1 MKNYVGKNMT
11 NVPTVEAILA
21 FIALLTFLPFATG
34 FVFSH
39 IFFRNTKISLLGGII
54 SLPLFILIWFI
65 INLPIFFDALFAGLL
80 SSILIGFIL
89 YKFKNWEISTIKSN
103 VKDTLKVFNRRSLS
117 LFFIA
122 ILMLISVVLY
132 GLNQEKELEFKVN
145 DPKGD
150 MSYRE
155 LNGSGYELRG
165 YDHIDITRLES
176 KIVGDSVV
184 LEMELAGNMSEK
196 KAAEYDFIIY
206 TTRYSSPDTS
216 ISRREM
222 EENGNILRGYIPLKS
237 LEGRNIFVVAAVS
250 SDYTYNPNLN
260 REGVFDRCS
269 KERTLGGYLQSAEYL
284 QKILLTPL
292 GSTLYIVR

>member
-1 MKNYVGKNMT
+1 MT

-21 FIALLTFLPFATG
+21 FIALLTFLPFVVG
-34 FVFSH
+34 FVFSY
-39 IFFRNTKISLLGGII
+39 IFFRNTKISFLGGII
-54 SLPLFILIWFI
+54 SLPLSILIWFI

-103 VKDTLKVFNRRSLS
+103 VKGTLKVFNRRNLS
-117 LFFIA
+117 LLIIA
-122 ILMLISVVLY
+122 ILVLISIVVY

-155 LNGSGYELRG
+155 LNGSEYELRG

-184 LEMELAGNMSEK
+184 LEMELAGNVSEK
-196 KAAEYDFIIY
+196 KAAEYDFFIY

-222 EENGNILRGYIPLKS
+222 EENSNILRGYIPLKS
-237 LEGRNIFVVAAVS
+237 LEGRNIFVVTAVS
-250 SDYTYNPNLN
+250 SDYTYNPNLS

-269 KERTLGGYLQSAEYL
+269 KKRTLGGYLQSAEYL